1 MYASDH
7 PFESMAEGARCLDTV
22 PIAPADREKVA
33 WRNAARLLGL

>member
-7 PFESMAEGARCLDTV
+7 PFESMAEGAAFLNAV

-33 WRNAARLLGL
+33 WRNAARLLNL